1 MAYSKSFKNELPYY
15 RWYDNLCGTRKHIK
29 ERCDEIER
37 KYIEKQQA
45 NDADREKEYMKSE
58 ELGMIFDQHGDI
70 SLDII
75 RDRNQEL
82 ISLISE
88 MKSCVEKI
96 LREILREYQFE
107 EPKGSFISSSIE
119 ILEQKKEINM
129 SFLNQEKLSINLL
142 NKERNDYEHELD
154 SLLYDKTVEHI
165 LKCVDDC
172 CLFMENFI
180 QKIYE
185 SDYKS

>member
-1 MAYSKSFKNELPYY
+1 MDL
-15 RWYDNLCGTRKHIK
+15 R
-29 ERCDEIER
+29 
-37 KYIEKQQA
+37 
-45 NDADREKEYMKSE
+45 
-58 ELGMIFDQHGDI
+58 
-70 SLDII
+70 II
-75 RDRNQEL
+75 
-82 ISLISE
+82 
-88 MKSCVEKI
+88 
-96 LREILREYQFE
+96 E

>member
-1 MAYSKSFKNELPYY
+1 MVYSKSYKNKLPYC
-15 RWYDNLCGTRKHIK
+15 RWYDNLCETRKHIE

-107 EPKGSFISSSIE
+107 EPKEVSFQVVLKYWSR
-119 ILEQKKEINM
+119 KK
-129 SFLNQEKLSINLL
+129 K
-142 NKERNDYEHELD
+142 
-154 SLLYDKTVEHI
+154 
-165 LKCVDDC
+165 
-172 CLFMENFI
+172 
-180 QKIYE
+180 
-185 SDYKS
+185 